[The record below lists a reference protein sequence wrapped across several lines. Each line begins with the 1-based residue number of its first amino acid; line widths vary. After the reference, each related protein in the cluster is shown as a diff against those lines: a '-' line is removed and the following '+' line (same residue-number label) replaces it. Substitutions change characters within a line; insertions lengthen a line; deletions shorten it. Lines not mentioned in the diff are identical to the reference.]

1 MFIMHSINI
10 YSYYQQM
17 VSIGSGLG
25 LYIPYDFSFHQG
37 MTSLESHGLR
47 YIAPLVA
54 LIVVPVAVRFRYHTK
69 YCNYTWH
76 IFFQE
81 TIEIGQ

>member
-1 MFIMHSINI
+1 MFIVHSINL

-37 MTSLESHGLR
+37 MASLESHGLR

-54 LIVVPVAVRFRYHTK
+54 LIVVPVAVRFRYHTIELHMA
-69 YCNYTWH
+69 YFLSRNY
-76 IFFQE
+76 
-81 TIEIGQ
+81 